1 MTDKKRMG
9 AKKLSQTIAGSLDQ
23 KSSVV
28 ADEGALAAKAKGK
41 PARKVGRPP
50 LEVPNEERR
59 NAIAAV
65 ALKLFSESGFSAVS
79 TKELGEAAGV
89 NPALIYYYFAD
100 KDDLF
105 QFVVRKAL
113 ADALSAYERIR
124 RTQSG
129 ADSLEAWLSSNL
141 LLFGEITRFL
151 KIVLDYA
158 HSGRRSAQTDEAIS
172 RFYSTEVELLA
183 NALLQDGKLTR
194 PQAADLASLVSVFLD
209 GVMVARVVRPEI
221 DSERLVGLMREL
233 LGRKKK

>member
-1 MTDKKRMG
+1 MTGKK
-9 AKKLSQTIAGSLDQ
+9 SLDTKKTSRVPAKNLGQ
-23 KSSVV
+23 KPESGI
-28 ADEGALAAKAKGK
+28 DESALSAKDRSK
-41 PARKVGRPP
+41 PVRKVGRPP

-59 NAIAAV
+59 NAIAAA

-89 NPALIYYYFAD
+89 NPALIYYYFED

-113 ADALSAYERIR
+113 ADALSTYEQIR

-129 ADSLEAWLSSNL
+129 TDSLEAWLSSNL
-141 LLFGEITRFL
+141 LLFGEISRFL
-151 KIVLDYA
+151 KVVLDYA
-158 HSGRRSAQTDEAIS
+158 HSGRRSLQTDEAIS

-183 NALLQDGKLTR
+183 GALLQDGKLTH
-194 PQAADLASLVSVFLD
+194 PQAVDLASLVSVFLD

-221 DSERLVGLMREL
+221 DSERLVSLMREL
-233 LGRKKK
+233 LGRKKT